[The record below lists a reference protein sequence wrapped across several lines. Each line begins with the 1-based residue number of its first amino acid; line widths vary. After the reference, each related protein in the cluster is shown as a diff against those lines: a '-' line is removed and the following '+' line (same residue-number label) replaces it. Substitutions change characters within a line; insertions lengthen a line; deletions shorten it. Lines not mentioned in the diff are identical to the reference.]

1 MTSREI
7 IKLLEKDG
15 WSLVRVKGDHHHF
28 KKPGVAFLVTVP
40 HPTKDIKPGT
50 LRKHLPA
57 SWLEMAARI
66 APLVPP
72 VSDVYIIHTDGD

>member
-50 LRKHLPA
+50 FELKNTGFKPTK
-57 SWLEMAARI
+57 WLLMG
-66 APLVPP
+66 L
-72 VSDVYIIHTDGD
+72 

>member
-28 KKPGVAFLVTVP
+28 IKMGVAFLVTVP
-40 HPTKDIKPGT
+40 HPIKDIKPGT
-50 LRKHLPA
+50 LRNIYRQAGWK
-57 SWLEMAARI
+57 W
-66 APLVPP
+66 PP
-72 VSDVYIIHTDGD
+72 D